1 LENLAGQPQPRYALK
16 MKLRKM
22 THIPTITALQPVLA
36 ADGSVTSHE
45 VTRFLA
51 QYIGSEVP
59 GLQYIVVDAKGIL
72 FEFAGGFADIQN
84 QKAMTL
90 DTTLMAYSM
99 TKTCTAIAILQLAEQ
114 GEIRLDDPMGRYLPS
129 HLYGGHRITIRHLLT
144 HTSGLRNPIPLRW
157 VHLAEQS
164 AKGVKGSTLH
174 FPFFCGI
181 RLKDFPT
188 HG

>member
-1 LENLAGQPQPRYALK
+1 MLSK
-16 MKLRKM
+16 MQLRKM
-22 THIPTITALQPVLA
+22 TNISILIALLPVLA

-59 GLQYIVVDAKGIL
+59 GLQYTVVDAKEIL

-84 QKAMTL
+84 QKTMTL

-99 TKTCTAIAILQLAEQ
+99 TKTYTAIAILQLAEQ
-114 GEIRLDDPMGRYLPS
+114 GKIRLDDPMVRYLPS

-144 HTSGLRNPIPLRW
+144 HTSGLRTPPQNLLSVTNPFKRFIREY
-157 VHLAEQS
+157 LA
-164 AKGVKGSTLH
+164 
-174 FPFFCGI
+174 
-181 RLKDFPT
+181 R
-188 HG
+188 